1 MSRTTIVFSDGRQLS
16 SGETGKAAIR
26 QFTLTRCV
34 SDGQE
39 VAVGTVCAAM
49 AEIELILPDD
59 SFLIGEGEEFTVL
72 WEDGVTTQVG
82 VFLAE
87 KPLRT
92 GAYGMRLTAYDRISL
107 LDQEL
112 APWLATLDGWP
123 YRLRDFAAM
132 VAQQCGVPFIPEE
145 ISEGDYPVE
154 KLSLSSVTGRQLM
167 RWLGEVCGRF
177 CLCDPEGNLRFSWYT
192 PKEITLT
199 PSGEYFY
206 FQGSLSYEDYSVL
219 PVEKVQLRSS
229 GEDIGTVYPNIP
241 EAVNT
246 YIVTGNPLLTGS
258 YGDGLLGVAQGLYE
272 ILKDVSYTPCKVKVP
287 AKYGIRAGD
296 ILQVSDAGG
305 KVHTVYVMKCRQ
317 SGATATLECTGSPS
331 RQSSRAVNDRSYQSL
346 SGKVMELKTTVDGI
360 RAENQDQEGRLSGLS
375 LDVEGI
381 TAEVSRQQNQLDRV
395 NSQMT
400 EIRQTAEKLE
410 LSVQNSAQQGAG
422 RVVTQTGFTFDE
434 NGLTIQKS
442 GTQMENLL
450 NETGMFIKRS
460 GEVILRADQEGVTA
474 VDVTVGNYLMIGEHA
489 RLEDYTS
496 GTDTKRTACFW
507 I

>member
-1 MSRTTIVFSDGRQLS
+1 MQKTIIVFPDGRQLS

-34 SDGQE
+34 SDDQE
-39 VAVGTVCAAM
+39 VAVGAVCAAM
-49 AEIELILPDD
+49 AEIELILPED
-59 SFLIGEGEEFTVL
+59 SFFLQEGEEFTIL
-72 WEDGVTTQVG
+72 QEDSAGVTTQVG
-82 VFLAE
+82 VFMAE

-92 GAYGMRLTAYDRISL
+92 GTHGMRLTAYDRISL

-112 APWLATLDGWP
+112 APWLETLEGWP
-123 YRLRDFAAM
+123 YPLRDFAAM
-132 VAQQCGVPFIPEE
+132 VAQQCGVPLSPEE
-145 ISEGDYPVE
+145 IGDYPVD

-167 RWLGEVCGRF
+167 RWVGETCGRF
-177 CLCDPEGNLRFSWYT
+177 CHCDPEGNLRFSWYT

-199 PSGEYFY
+199 SSGEYFY
-206 FQGSLSYEDYSVL
+206 FQGSLSYEDYCVS

-229 GEDIGTVYPNIP
+229 GENIGTVYPNIS

-246 YIVTGNPLLTGS
+246 YIITGNPILTGS

-287 AKYGIRAGD
+287 AKYRIRAGD
-296 ILQVSDAGG
+296 ILQVSAAGG
-305 KVHTVYVMKCRQ
+305 KMLRVYVMKCRQ

-331 RQSSRAVNDRSYQSL
+331 RQSSRAVNQRSYQSL

-360 RAENQDQEGRLSGLS
+360 RAENRDQEGRLSGLS

-422 RVVTQTGFTFDE
+422 KVVTQTGFTFDE

-496 GTDTKRTACFW
+496 GADTKRTACFW